1 MNIRTLVKEVILMLR
16 KNRVLFSSLIILV
29 ISTFLLSGCGGSKS
43 GKGGGVDGGDPSVLH
58 DFIGTWVSEG
68 LNPASNCYH

>member
-1 MNIRTLVKEVILMLR
+1 MLR

-58 DFIGTWVSEG
+58 DFIGTWVMKV
-68 LNPASNCYH
+68 